1 MRSSAGRLRAASAMA
16 DESTVNSQITDAT
29 AQVSEAVAGS
39 SESLARAMADQVMAH
54 AIGLAMQNAVA
65 QQQQTYTLRNAVT
78 AAVTRAI
85 LEASPED
92 ALRLAREALHGDD
105 VVQTIDRLSE
115 LLSDVNARKPKG
127 GE

>member
-65 QQQQTYTLRNAVT
+65 QQQTYTLRNAVT

>member
-1 MRSSAGRLRAASAMA
+1 MA